1 MAAATLTSVLIVFAV
16 FIGECTCSPMST
28 GVTPTLPSS
37 ISTLSATTAT
47 VNDTRSAAMDS
58 DPMSTELN
66 LWNYLPRD
74 WSSMCTVDYQANHD
88 VNATITCDVKAGDE
102 AQWRL
107 VDLRS
112 SLTSLVES
120 TGLEVAV
127 NLQCKDGGSVS
138 LPFPWRS
145 PGLVKLTVYNCRML
159 DKYGDFATP
168 AQNLGDWLRVVDI
181 RNSVWINNPAHM
193 DNILLNIV
201 NLTSHYECG
210 QDSTM
215 VSYIYRNVSDASSLE
230 QLTNSALDNL
240 NLDDLDLSALL
251 GPGDQDLARL
261 LNTTGDLG
269 GRMNGTVD
277 LFDGVDGGGVGGQT
291 SAGATGGGGA
301 TDATPGPGSAGE
313 EVLNVLLEVDK
324 INHRCNY
331 EKLEV
336 QDESLSPTTNRNH
349 FEFMVKDASYP
360 NLRLLN
366 YSSIGMTEVPLEL
379 RESRRKFP
387 GSKLGVIDLSHNKIH
402 QVANIPPYPS
412 YGIYTT
418 LILQFNNIT
427 EINMAMFEAWA
438 AVSDFLID
446 IRNNPIDCNCEMSD
460 LLRALKNDSRWVR
473 PAMAQYRRHLSVM
486 TCATPPELDGHVIG
500 SLSVSDLPCF
510 VAGADLK
517 PAMAA
522 LVVVVVI
529 LLVLLIVA
537 VKYRKEVRILMYTRV
552 HIVLPCGPPSH
563 TSADAPQKVYDA
575 FVSYAH
581 EDSDWVL
588 GSLLKRLEEPSNA
601 RGCGPVKLCI
611 HQRDFVVGKPIIDN
625 IIDSIAA
632 SRHTIIVLSKSFV
645 KSSWAME
652 ELQQAYRQSM
662 EERRRHLVVVVLESV
677 PQSDMAPVLRRCCKT
692 FTYLESSDSL
702 FWDRLLY
709 SLQVDDH
716 NNNSSDNKKGKGPR
730 TASTTSDEY
739 DDIADPEGNK
749 ESKGNNCDLA
759 NGDVVSK
766 ETTEDSA
773 LRKALFLENMR
784 MISVDSTCTTVS
796 DTGVPVTPSQVN
808 FERPL
813 FETQA

>member
-1 MAAATLTSVLIVFAV
+1 
-16 FIGECTCSPMST
+16 
-28 GVTPTLPSS
+28 
-37 ISTLSATTAT
+37 
-47 VNDTRSAAMDS
+47 MDY
-58 DPMSTELN
+58 DPITTELN

-74 WSSMCTVDYQANHD
+74 WSSMCTVDHQADPD

-127 NLQCKDGGSVS
+127 NLQCEDGGSVS

-193 DNILLNIV
+193 ENVMNNIANF
-201 NLTSHYECG
+201 TSHYECG

-215 VSYIYRNVSDASSLE
+215 VSYIYRNVSDESSLK
-230 QLTNSALDNL
+230 QLALDEHENGAEKVL
-240 NLDDLDLSALL
+240 TFLL
-251 GPGDQDLARL
+251 IL
-261 LNTTGDLG
+261 
-269 GRMNGTVD
+269 
-277 LFDGVDGGGVGGQT
+277 
-291 SAGATGGGGA
+291 
-301 TDATPGPGSAGE
+301 
-313 EVLNVLLEVDK
+313 DK
-324 INHRCNY
+324 INNHCNY

-336 QDESLSPTTNRNH
+336 QDESHSPTTSRNH
-349 FEFMVKDASYP
+349 FEFMVKDATFP

-379 RESRRKFP
+379 RESRQKFP
-387 GSKLGVIDLSHNKIH
+387 GSKLGVIDLTHNKIH
-402 QVANIPPYPS
+402 QVGNIPPYPS
-412 YGIYTT
+412 YGINTT

-438 AVSDFLID
+438 SVSDFLID

-460 LLRALKNDSRWVR
+460 LLRALQNDSRWVK
-473 PAMAQYRRHLSVM
+473 PAMAQYRRHLSIM
-486 TCATPPELDGHVIG
+486 TCATPLELEGHVIG

-510 VAGADLK
+510 VAGVDLK

-563 TSADAPQKVYDA
+563 TSADAPEKAYDA

-632 SRHTIIVLSKSFV
+632 SRHTIIVLSKNFV
-645 KSSWAME
+645 KSRWAME

-662 EERRRHLVVVVLESV
+662 EERRCHLVVVVLESV

-709 SLQVDDH
+709 SLQVDDIS
-716 NNNSSDNKKGKGPR
+716 NSRDSKTGKGPR

-739 DDIADPEGNK
+739 DDIADREGNK
-749 ESKGNNCDLA
+749 ESKRNNCDLA
-759 NGDVVSK
+759 NGDVVSGEIK
-766 ETTEDSA
+766 EDSA

-784 MISVDSTCTTVS
+784 MSTVPWTALARQLATLEWLSPPVRLISRGLCL
-796 DTGVPVTPSQVN
+796 
-808 FERPL
+808 RPRP
-813 FETQA
+813 